1 MAKNYLGTYFDQCK
15 GLTYIHS
22 SVLKFTHFFPLP
34 QYWDELSIW
43 NSDFTSHIPKAKVD
57 ELQELE
63 MALLK
68 LLHFEMI
75 IPGNVYVTQKKKRG
89 KEEEVRE

>member
-1 MAKNYLGTYFDQCK
+1 VAEDNLGTYFDQCE
-15 GLTYIHS
+15 GMLLSVCDFLFLTPSFSYP
-22 SVLKFTHFFPLP
+22 K
-34 QYWDELSIW
+34 YWDELSIW

-68 LLHFEMI
+68 LLLFEMT
-75 IPGNVYVTQKKKRG
+75 IPGNVYVKQ
-89 KEEEVRE
+89 